1 MLGVSP
7 TKQVSSRY
15 RTIRDSAAKVSELP
29 ARAGGSG
36 RLIDQ
41 QSGRL
46 SSVDFCGLVRK
57 RNRRIYFDENT
68 MASVDLKRES
78 GVPPVNRLK
87 NFGGAPTASLSGTAP
102 AGRQRQASL

>member
-46 SSVDFCGLVRK
+46 SSADFCGLVRT
-57 RNRRIYFDENT
+57 RNRRTYFDENSS
-68 MASVDLKRES
+68 ASVNLKRDRRMPS
-78 GVPPVNRLK
+78 VHRLK